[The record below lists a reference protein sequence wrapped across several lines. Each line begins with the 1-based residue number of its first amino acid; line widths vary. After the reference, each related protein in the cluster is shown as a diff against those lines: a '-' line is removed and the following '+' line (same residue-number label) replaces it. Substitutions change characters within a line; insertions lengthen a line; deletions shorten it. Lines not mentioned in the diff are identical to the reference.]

1 MKKFLSVLLSVIM
14 LVSCISIFPFSA
26 MANTKK
32 TAADISLNQTVS
44 TYVDSVTREYWLKF
58 EPAYSGFYEFVCTS
72 PVYSGM
78 VLGSIFDAS
87 EEVLMMT
94 ASTAGSGDFITA
106 AELNAGDTY
115 YFVLETDGTV
125 YSSSVTVRPHY
136 HLFNQAENYPAIYDA
151 NDSSNNTDGARYVY
165 CAYCSEYLT
174 NAIYYAPAKISVK
187 TKKFTYNGKAKT
199 NTVTVTD
206 RLGNVIPPTEY
217 KATYKNNTKPGNAT
231 VYVTFNNVNYS
242 GSMKATFLI
251 IPKKATL
258 SSVKSPK
265 KKQLKITWKKD
276 KTVSGYQ
283 LQYST
288 SKKFYKS
295 KTKTVTVSKKSTSK
309 TISKLKTNK
318 KYYVRV
324 RSYKTINGKKVYG
337 SWSSV
342 KSVKVK

>member
-1 MKKFLSVLLSVIM
+1 MLISCVSVS
-14 LVSCISIFPFSA
+14 SFSA

-32 TAADISLNQTVS
+32 TAGDISLYQTV
-44 TYVDSVTREYWLKF
+44 TVYVDSVSREYWLKF
-58 EPAYSGFYEFVCTS
+58 EPAQSGYYEFVCS

-94 ASTAGSGDFITA
+94 AGSNGSGDFITA

-115 YFVLETDGTV
+115 YFVIETYGSAY
-125 YSSSVTVRPHY
+125 YSGVTVRPHS
-136 HLFNQAENYPAIYDA
+136 HLFNQAENYPAIFDM
-151 NDSSNNTDGARYVY
+151 NDSSNNTDGGNYVY

-174 NAIYYAPAKISVK
+174 NAVYYAPSGISVK
-187 TKKFTYNGKAKT
+187 TKKFTYNGKKKT

-206 RLGNVIPPTEY
+206 RFGNVIPPSEY
-217 KATYKNNTKPGNAT
+217 KVTYKNNTNPGTAAVT
-231 VYVTFNNVNYS
+231 VTFNNINYS
-242 GSMKATFLI
+242 GSMKSTFLI
-251 IPKKATL
+251 IPKKPTL

-283 LQYST
+283 VQYST

-295 KTKTVTVSKKSTSK
+295 KSKAVTVSKKSTSK
-309 TISKLKTNK
+309 TISKLKSNK

-342 KSVKVK
+342 KYAKIK